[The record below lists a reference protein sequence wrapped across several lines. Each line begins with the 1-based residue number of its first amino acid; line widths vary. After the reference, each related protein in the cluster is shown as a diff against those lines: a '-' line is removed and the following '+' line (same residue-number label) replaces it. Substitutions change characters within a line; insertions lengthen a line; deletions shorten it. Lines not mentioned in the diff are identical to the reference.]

1 MIPNSWRVR
10 LRLFKTNVR
19 IQRVWEGT
27 SLLLLPA
34 RSQFSNRLPFPF
46 SNVDARLPRDYI
58 KIISENY
65 SRNPHSFRFPRI
77 RGVEWRTVKQGKWTL
92 PALILII
99 TLFFPFF
106 PRICDIA
113 ILRTGIKFSI
123 KRYHLSNHFRKLEP
137 FPSSQPPSLFLLHS
151 FSSRWMLETRNKP
164 VIESVTRETPG
175 VQFSQ
180 HTAD

>member
-19 IQRVWEGT
+19 IQRVWEET

-77 RGVEWRTVKQGKWTL
+77 RGVEWRAVKQGKWTL

-106 PRICDIA
+106 SRICDIA

-123 KRYHLSNHFRKLEP
+123 KRYHLSNHFRKLDFSLVP
-137 FPSSQPPSLFLLHS
+137 TTFPLSSSFLFITMNA
-151 FSSRWMLETRNKP
+151 RDA
-164 VIESVTRETPG
+164 
-175 VQFSQ
+175 Q
-180 HTAD
+180 